1 MDGRDRVNNIVKE
14 ISDSTNNELL
24 FALNFL
30 NEDYEKTKDMIINL
44 TKHLDSIE
52 IVYNKVL
59 SPTEFSQVE
68 TYLKTKYQYSSW

>member
-14 ISDSTNNELL
+14 IKDSTNNELL

-30 NEDYEKTKDMIINL
+30 NEDYEKTKEMIINL

-59 SPTEFSQVE
+59 KEHEKRHNGF
-68 TYLKTKYQYSSW
+68 K